1 MSDSEYDAYDGRGT
15 RPLDVG
21 KILKGDGWDEIGS
34 NKIYSDVD
42 LDEDELDDGVMVS
55 RGSCTCNTDA
65 ISTAANAL
73 VQFFV
78 EHPDRIPRSDVAL
91 ESFNTPVP
99 RLYGPW
105 TRYVN
110 VASSFPL
117 TKDGDASIHLYGCP
131 VPGHNLHVVI
141 EDDLVPYIKGQ
152 KAAITYAEVVR
163 NTYET
168 SSNTSEE
175 IDEDDWV
182 DEDLVEAVEAEEER
196 RYDERTF
203 GELDPEVE
211 SEGNDDEDDVAKE
224 WQELTFPAVAVNAF
238 VEQGL
243 ELEQVLQLAR
253 YMPLDEAINWVD
265 VFKLDSMVALGF
277 LRIGLGN
284 SSHFKVLEGIN
295 YDELRSSIATAIRE
309 AIFRQ
314 FDKYQNQILILDE
327 EDEEDEQDLD
337 NEDFGWD
344 DDDDDE

>member
-34 NKIYSDVD
+34 NRIYADVD
-42 LDEDELDDGVMVS
+42 LDEDELDDRVNIS
-55 RGSCTCNTDA
+55 RGSCTCKTDE
-65 ISTAANAL
+65 IFSAANAL

-78 EHPDRIPRSDVAL
+78 EHPERIPRSDVAL
-91 ESFNTPVP
+91 ESFNTPVKH
-99 RLYGPW
+99 LYGPW

-117 TKDGDASIHLYGCP
+117 TRDGDASIHIYGCS

-141 EDDLVPYIKGQ
+141 EDDLVPYIKG
-152 KAAITYAEVVR
+152 KKVAVTYAEVVR
-163 NTYET
+163 KSVET
-168 SSNTSEE
+168 SSSDSEE

-203 GELDPEVE
+203 GDLDLEIE
-211 SEGNDDEDDVAKE
+211 TEGNDDDDDVAKE
-224 WQELTFPAVAVNAF
+224 WQELTFPAVAVNAY

-265 VFKLDSMVALGF
+265 VFKLDSMVALEF

-295 YDELRSSIATAIRE
+295 YEELRSSIATEIRE

-314 FDKYQNQILILDE
+314 FDKYQNQLLILD
-327 EDEEDEQDLD
+327 DEEE
-337 NEDFGWD
+337 EEEEFD
-344 DDDDDE
+344 DDDFDLDLDYDEDD